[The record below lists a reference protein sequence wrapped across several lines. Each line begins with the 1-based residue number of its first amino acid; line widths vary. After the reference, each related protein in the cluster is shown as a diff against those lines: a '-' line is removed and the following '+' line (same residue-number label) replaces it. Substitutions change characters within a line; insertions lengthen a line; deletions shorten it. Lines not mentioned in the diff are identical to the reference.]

1 MPRSADQLREQL
13 YFLHPVAEIATQ
25 FLIGSA
31 RGLCIAGGGAASHE
45 VRAASGPFVA
55 EALGEEGSHRRLP
68 VHLVVLV
75 PVVAARSTG
84 AM

>member
-31 RGLCIAGGGAASHE
+31 RGLCIAGAGAASHE
-45 VRAASGPFVA
+45 VRAASGRP
-55 EALGEEGSHRRLP
+55 LLPRRLGKR
-68 VHLVVLV
+68 
-75 PVVAARSTG
+75 ARTADCLFTS
-84 AM
+84 